1 MNKIIKIGILTLF
14 FAPVFVFA
22 QEYILLEPSFIG
34 SEESDFIP
42 YLIAAYTTILVIA
55 TVLAVLVMV
64 VGAIQYIMTETIPG
78 KFQGKSMMIS
88 ALFGLIIVFG
98 GWLILNTINPNLTV
112 FNLNLETIRTPDGV
126 NVNTFTSGGGGPRS
140 TYEYTPPQGE
150 GGPREPGAP
159 ADRNRF
165 EENSPGMGLHGY
177 VPANEF
183 EVREKLKAEGIT
195 INDDGNCRPTNVSN
209 CRTYVGG
216 LTETQINGVINLKR
230 SCNCTVIITGAA
242 EQSKHEVNSR
252 HYAGNAVDLRA
263 NNALG
268 QYIRNNNN
276 LFNWVKSYTSHYHVE
291 FR

>member
-14 FAPVFVFA
+14 FTPVFVFA

-34 SEESDFIP
+34 SEESNFIQ
-42 YLIAAYTTILVIA
+42 YLGAAYTTILVIA

-126 NVNTFTSGGGGPRS
+126 TTNTFTPGGGGPRP
-140 TYEYTPPQGE
+140 TYEHTPGDSNRPSGS
-150 GGPREPGAP
+150 P
-159 ADRNRF
+159 ASRDRF
-165 EENSPGMGLHGY
+165 EDNSLGVGIYGH

-183 EVREKLKAEGIT
+183 EVRERLRAEGIT
-195 INDDGNCRPTNVSN
+195 INDDGNCRSTNVSN
-209 CRTYVGG
+209 CKTYVGG
-216 LTETQINGVINLKR
+216 LTETQINGVINLKK

-242 EQSKHEVNSR
+242 EQGGHSRNSR
-252 HYAGNAVDLRA
+252 HYGGNAVDLRS
-263 NNALG
+263 NNTLG
-268 QYIRNNNN
+268 QFIRSNSN
-276 LFNWVKSYTSHYHVE
+276 LFNYSLFEEDHWHVE